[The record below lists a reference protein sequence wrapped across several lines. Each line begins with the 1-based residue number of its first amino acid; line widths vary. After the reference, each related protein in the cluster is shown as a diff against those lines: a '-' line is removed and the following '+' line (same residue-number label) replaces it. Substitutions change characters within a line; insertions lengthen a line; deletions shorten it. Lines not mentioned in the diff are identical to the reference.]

1 MSTRI
6 SNGSVSAFVYGF
18 ACTGDGLV
26 IWLDIAPQHPKT
38 VGAIRSEMTSNTR
51 KYMRIT
57 HHDEGVNKTVY
68 GLGRGYINLAVDA
81 PLMATGPRGKAQH
94 LRMIAPA
101 AVRPESVNDEFYI
114 LAWPQEGIPHC
125 TGDGIPQRS
134 GGDGITAATALAAT
148 LERYSPYPMR
158 LEWGAYLL
166 DTVIEKHGVQA
177 LITGGAAP
185 AGYSIPGG
193 LPWGAIIGDGLT
205 SGQITLS

>member
-18 ACTGDGLV
+18 ACTDDGLV
-26 IWLDIAPQHPKT
+26 VWLDIAPQHPKT

-57 HHDEGVNKTVY
+57 HHDEGVNQTVY
-68 GLGRGYINLAVDA
+68 GLGRGYINLSVDA

-94 LRMIAPA
+94 LRMMAPA
-101 AVRPESVNDEFYI
+101 AVRPESVNDEFYS
-114 LAWPQEGIPHC
+114 LAWPQE
-125 TGDGIPQRS
+125 
-134 GGDGITAATALAAT
+134 GITAATALAAT

-158 LEWGAYLL
+158 LAWGAYLL
-166 DTVIEKHGVQA
+166 DTVIEKHGVKA
-177 LITGGAAP
+177 LIIGGAAP

-193 LPWGAIIGDGLT
+193 LPWGAIIGDGLQQ
-205 SGQITLS
+205 GAIRLAG

>member
-18 ACTGDGLV
+18 ACTDDGLV

-57 HHDEGVNKTVY
+57 HHDEGVNQTVY
-68 GLGRGYINLAVDA
+68 GLGRGYINLSADA
-81 PLMATGPRGKAQH
+81 PLMATGPRGKAQM

-101 AVRPESVNDEFYI
+101 AVRPESVDEAEFYV
-114 LAWPQEGIPHC
+114 LAWPQEGI
-125 TGDGIPQRS
+125 TS
-134 GGDGITAATALAAT
+134 TTALAAT

-158 LEWGAYLL
+158 LEWGEYLL
-166 DTVIEKHGVQA
+166 NAVIEKHGAEA

-193 LPWGAIIGDGLT
+193 LPWGAIIGDGLQQ
-205 SGQITLS
+205 GALRLAD